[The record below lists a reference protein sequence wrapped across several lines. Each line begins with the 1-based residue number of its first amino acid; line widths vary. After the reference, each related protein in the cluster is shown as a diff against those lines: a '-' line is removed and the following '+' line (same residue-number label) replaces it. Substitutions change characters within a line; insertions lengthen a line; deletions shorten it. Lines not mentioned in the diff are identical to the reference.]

1 MKRSYVT
8 DRINYKWRRSQNLP
22 YEAGTTT
29 YLALEE
35 IWTENHPGWSTSRGD
50 SGGPWFLSRYT
61 QKPTTVTLNNTW
73 TIGPAWPAFS
83 LDAPDIAKPTWM
95 ATASLVPLGTTM
107 ISRVLPTNPSA
118 QLATFVGEIITD
130 KGVASLPGKI
140 TRERGLS
147 MKAAGSEY
155 LNVEFGWLPFVS
167 DLQDFAR
174 AIKNRNKIISQYDR
188 ASDTK
193 IRRRYV
199 YSDVSTT
206 TAVDTRFADT
216 KLITQL
222 ASSGSRSVSS
232 IEKIWFS
239 GAFRYHV
246 PLGSDF
252 YSKALRYES
261 HANRLLGTRITP
273 EVVWNIA
280 PWSWLGDWFGNT
292 GDVLHNISALGTD
305 GLCMQYGYAMRS
317 KTLEQFDTVH
327 TGPLRGSSMVT
338 TSVAK
343 QRIHATPYGFG
354 KTPASLSKRQIAV
367 LAALGMSRGGVPW
380 DMTSSRMANP
390 V

>member
-1 MKRSYVT
+1 MVPFSE
-8 DRINYKWRRSQNLP
+8 S
-22 YEAGTTT
+22 TTT
-29 YLALEE
+29 YTTLEE
-35 IWTENHPGWSTSRGD
+35 IWSENHPGWSTSGGD
-50 SGGPWFLSRYT
+50 NGGPWFLSRFSS
-61 QKPTTVTLNNTW
+61 KPSPVGLVNDRYV
-73 TIGPAWPAFS
+73 GPVWPAFS
-83 LDAPDIAKPTWM
+83 LNTPDVGKPTWM
-95 ATASLVPLGTTM
+95 PTSSLVPLGTTM

-118 QLATFVGEIITD
+118 QLATFVGEIISD

-193 IRRRYV
+193 IRRRCV
-199 YSDVSTT
+199 YSDVTT
-206 TAVDTRFADT
+206 SVAVDTRFADPS
-216 KLITQL
+216 LITQL
-222 ASSGSRSVSS
+222 ASNGSRSTLTKERV
-232 IEKIWFS
+232 WFS

-246 PLGSDF
+246 PLGDDF

-292 GDVLHNISALGTD
+292 GDVLHNISALSTD
-305 GLCMQYGYAMRS
+305 GLVMQYGYAMRS
-317 KTLEQFDTVH
+317 KTVEQSDVVH
-327 TGPLRGSSMVT
+327 DGPLRGSGLVT
-338 TSVAK
+338 NTVAK

-354 KTPASLSKRQIAV
+354 KLPSSLSKRQIAV
-367 LAALGMSRGGVPW
+367 LAALGLSRAGVPW
-380 DMTSSRMANP
+380 DMSSQRMANP